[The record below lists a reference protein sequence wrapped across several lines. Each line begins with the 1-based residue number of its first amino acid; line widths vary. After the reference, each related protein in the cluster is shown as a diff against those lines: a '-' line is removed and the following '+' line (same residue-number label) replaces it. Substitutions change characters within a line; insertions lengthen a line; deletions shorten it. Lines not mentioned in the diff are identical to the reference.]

1 MDNFVYYNPTI
12 LCYGK
17 GACEEIA
24 KRHLIPEGA
33 RVMMTYGGGSIK
45 KNGVYE
51 EVHKY
56 VTPVCEFGGIEP
68 NPHHETCM
76 KAVAMAKEN
85 KIDFL
90 LAVGGGS
97 VVDATKYIAL
107 AMEHTS
113 TPDPFDI
120 LANPMTTV
128 VAPAK
133 AKIGV
138 VLTIPATGSEM
149 NIGFVITKMATQA
162 KKGCLNPSVAPYFS
176 VVDPCH
182 TFSLPVNQVRNGL
195 CDAFVHVVEQY
206 QGHFDKGYVQDE
218 ECEGVMRTL
227 IRVGRQTMDE
237 PTNYAVRMNFCYA
250 ATVALNNTL
259 NVGLA
264 QCWAAHYIG
273 HELTTYYGVA
283 HGESLVLTLPA
294 VMRFYKEKNGAKY
307 KQMAERV
314 FGVANGTADDAIA
327 GVVGWFKSIDCKLKL
342 REYGATKEHFA
353 TIAAKFKE
361 NKLGSWK
368 DIDDVAVMSI
378 LEDLY

>member
-76 KAVAMAKEN
+76 KAVAMAKEH

-120 LANPMTTV
+120 LANPMTTK

-182 TFSLPVNQVRNGL
+182 TFSLPANQVRNGL

-206 QGHFDKGYVQDE
+206 QGHFNVAYVVDE

-259 NVGLA
+259 RVGVT

-283 HGESLVLTLPA
+283 HGESLVMTLPA
-294 VMRFYKEKNGAKY
+294 VMRFYKEKNGDKY
-307 KQMAERV
+307 KQLAERV
-314 FGVANGTADDAIA
+314 FGVKNATADDAIA
-327 GVVGWFKSIDCKLKL
+327 GVVDWFKSLDCKLKL

-361 NKLGSWK
+361 NKLGSWR